1 MRNRIMMAALE
12 EMNIRGIKFTMS
24 DLAKRLSVSKT
35 SLYGH
40 FSSKNE
46 LLHNILV
53 AMFQDI
59 QSQREAIYNNSELSF
74 AEKVPALLKV
84 EPTALGPINNDRLPD
99 ELQNHYPEEYLIFEK
114 FREEHLQRLL
124 SLIAQGIE
132 RNEIRPVNMKVLHHL
147 LSSTINNLFSYRF
160 LSKSNMTFP
169 DALAAMT
176 DIIVN
181 GLLSKKS

>member
-12 EMNIRGIKFTMS
+12 EMNIRGVKFTMS

-35 SLYGH
+35 SLYEH

-46 LLHNILV
+46 LIHNILV
-53 AMFQDI
+53 AASQDI

-74 AEKVPALLKV
+74 AEKISSLLKV
-84 EPTALGPINNDRLPD
+84 VPTVVGPLNNDRLPD

-114 FREEHLQRLL
+114 FREEDLQRLL
-124 SLIAQGIE
+124 AFIDQGIE

-147 LSSTINNLFSYRF
+147 ISSAMISLFSYRF

-169 DALAAMT
+169 DALGAMT

-181 GLLSKKS
+181 GLLPKET